1 MEIELKRVLVI
12 VLAMV
17 LLSGCVKLVA
27 REETLPTRQRS
38 PREKAALQL
47 TEEGRQLLDKDQPD
61 QAIRSLE
68 QAISLDPDNG
78 QCYYYLA
85 EAWLQKGNFSEAR
98 QFNSLAENYLKKDK
112 GWNVRLARQAD
123 KIDDLEN

>member
-1 MEIELKRVLVI
+1 MEINLKRLLI
-12 VLAMV
+12 IILAMV
-17 LLSGCVKLVA
+17 LLSGCVKQIT
-27 REETLPTRQRS
+27 REESQQRS
-38 PREKAALQL
+38 PQEKASLQL
-47 TEEGRQLLDKDQPD
+47 TEEGRQLLDEDKPD

-68 QAISLDPDNG
+68 QALSLNPDNG
-78 QCYYYLA
+78 PCYYYLA

-112 GWNVRLARQAD
+112 GWSARLASQAD

>member
-1 MEIELKRVLVI
+1 MEINLKRLLVI

-17 LLSGCVKLVA
+17 LLSGCIKQVA
-27 REETLPTRQRS
+27 REETRTTWQRS

-47 TEEGRQLLDKDQPD
+47 TQEGRQLLAEDQPD

-68 QAISLDPDNG
+68 QAISLNPDNG
-78 QCYYYLA
+78 PCYYYLA

-98 QFNSLAENYLKKDK
+98 QFNSLAETYLKKDK
-112 GWNVRLARQAD
+112 GWRTRVARQAD

>member
-1 MEIELKRVLVI
+1 MEIKLKRLLVI

-17 LLSGCVKLVA
+17 LLSGCVKQVA
-27 REETLPTRQRS
+27 REETEPTRQPS

-47 TEEGRQLLDKDQPD
+47 TQEGRQLLDEDKPD
-61 QAIRSLE
+61 QAIRLLE
-68 QAISLDPDNG
+68 QAISLNPDNG
-78 QCYYYLA
+78 PCYYYLA

-112 GWNVRLARQAD
+112 GWSARLASQAD
-123 KIDDLEN
+123 KIDDLEK

>member
-1 MEIELKRVLVI
+1 MEIKLKRLLVI
-12 VLAMV
+12 ILAMV

-68 QAISLDPDNG
+68 QAISLNPDNG
-78 QCYYYLA
+78 PCYYYLA

>member
-1 MEIELKRVLVI
+1 MEIKLKRLLVI
-12 VLAMV
+12 ILAMV

-27 REETLPTRQRS
+27 REETRPTRQRS
-38 PREKAALQL
+38 PRENASLQL
-47 TEEGRQLLDKDQPD
+47 TQEGRQFLDKDQPD

-68 QAISLDPDNG
+68 QAISLNPDNG
-78 QCYYYLA
+78 PCYYYLA

-112 GWNVRLARQAD
+112 GWSARLASQAD